1 MTPTM
6 EDLKRA
12 RLARGWTQ
20 AMLAVRAGVNLNSVS
35 AWERG
40 RITPSKRT
48 IERLRAALEGR

>member
-1 MTPTM
+1 MTM

-48 IERLRAALEGR
+48 IERLRAALEGE